1 MLQETRKTSS
11 RQAPSFLLIVTFIA
25 FQILVILIAFIG
37 GYLVRGWQSDAPQ
50 SSAKFPVLTEAYQ
63 LLQANALAPLPD
75 DKKLEYGMIRG
86 MLQAYNEPFTVFVE
100 PPQHEL
106 QTQQLQGKFGGIGV
120 RLERDDQNNIYLYPL
135 PDSPA
140 LKAGV
145 KDGDRLFKIGALA
158 MSQNMTNDELQAAI
172 RGPIGQKVEI
182 TIGHKPDYSPVVLT
196 VDRQEMALP
205 SVAWNLAP
213 TEPSIGVVHVLVIA
227 ETTPD
232 EVTKAINDLKAQGAQ
247 KFILDIRNNG
257 GGLVDAGVDFAR
269 LFLKS
274 GVIIGE
280 QYRGQPE
287 KIFQVDQPG
296 PFSDLPMVV
305 LMNNGTASAAEIFA
319 GALQGQKRAPLIGS
333 HSYGKDTIQL
343 VFSLSDG
350 SSLHVTSAHWW
361 IPGLDGQSISG
372 KGLQPDIPIPDNA
385 GDDQFMQAAMNY
397 LK

>member
-1 MLQETRKTSS
+1 L
-11 RQAPSFLLIVTFIA
+11 TFII
-25 FQILVILIAFIG
+25 FQILVIVVAFIG
-37 GYLVRGWQSDAPQ
+37 GYLVRGWQSGSVQPDF
-50 SSAKFPVLTEAYQ
+50 KFPVLAEAYQ
-63 LLQANALAPLPD
+63 LLQANALSPLPA

-86 MLQAYNEPFTVFVE
+86 MLQVYNEPFTVFVE

-120 RLERDDQNNIYLYPL
+120 RLERDDRNNVYLYPL

-145 KDGDRLFKIGALA
+145 KEGDRLFKIGPLS
-158 MSQNMTNDELQAAI
+158 MTQKTTNDELQAAI

-182 TIGHKPDYSPVVLT
+182 TIGHKPDYNPVVLT

-205 SVAWNLAP
+205 SIAWNIAP
-213 TEPSIGVVHVLVIA
+213 TEPGIGVIHVHIIA
-227 ETTPD
+227 GTTPD
-232 EVTKAINDLKAQGAQ
+232 EVTKAINDLKAQGAK
-247 KFILDIRNNG
+247 KFIIDIRNNG
-257 GGLVDAGVDFAR
+257 GGLVDAVVDFAR

-287 KIFQVDQPG
+287 KIFQADQPG
-296 PFSDLPMVV
+296 PFSDLPMVI

-361 IPGLDGQSISG
+361 IPGLGGQSITG
-372 KGLQPDIPIPDNA
+372 KGLQPDILLPDNA
-385 GDDQFMQAAMNY
+385 GDNQFMQAAMNY